1 MASNVGGHWFFT
13 EIYLVSNHLAMSE
26 HVFGGVYTY
35 TDTYIYVYLFPMYTS
50 KLWPFYLILNCNMSW
65 FFSMKKPVKS
75 MGWGMFLIPLK
86 TSDIKVVSSHDMIF
100 HEKIS
105 LVSLT
110 GFFIYIIYIM
120 YIYILYIIYIY
131 IYNTYIYIYI

>member
-1 MASNVGGHWFFT
+1 
-13 EIYLVSNHLAMSE
+13 
-26 HVFGGVYTY
+26 
-35 TDTYIYVYLFPMYTS
+35 
-50 KLWPFYLILNCNMSW
+50 
-65 FFSMKKPVKS
+65 

-110 GFFIYIIYIM
+110 GFFIYIYNIHYV
-120 YIYILYIIYIY
+120 YIYIYYIIY
-131 IYNTYIYIYI
+131 IYNTYIYIYIYIYTYIYIHIYINSWEGITSIPP